1 MNNFSEFVHGHNR
14 QKLGKICKN
23 LLDFARIDYIKNEIQ
38 LPPNYQMNTKL
49 FNYIES
55 DVTLENTMI
64 YVNLENKNS

>member
-1 MNNFSEFVHGHNR
+1 MFGHNR

-23 LLDFARIDYIKNEIQ
+23 LFDFARMDYMKNNIKVPSNVF
-38 LPPNYQMNTKL
+38 LNTKL

-64 YVNLENKNS
+64 YVSLENKI